1 MFLIPLPQILVPIL
15 RDIGTVPLLNHSMCL
30 TQYVMFFHLH
40 DPVLQRLLPLLIM
53 QQLFVMHLILQVFVV
68 VAVGLLLME
77 SRLVREGTVV
87 CVEKQLVFQGQV
99 VVLILLL
106 VLVKVLG
113 LVVVALLDL
122 VVGQD
127 LPKVFV

>member
-1 MFLIPLPQILVPIL
+1 M
-15 RDIGTVPLLNHSMCL
+15 
-30 TQYVMFFHLH
+30 
-40 DPVLQRLLPLLIM
+40 
-53 QQLFVMHLILQVFVV
+53 FVV
-68 VAVGLLLME
+68 VTVGLLLME

-106 VLVKVLG
+106 VLVEVLG

-127 LPKVFV
+127 FPKVFV

>member
-1 MFLIPLPQILVPIL
+1 
-15 RDIGTVPLLNHSMCL
+15 
-30 TQYVMFFHLH
+30 
-40 DPVLQRLLPLLIM
+40 
-53 QQLFVMHLILQVFVV
+53 VV
-68 VAVGLLLME
+68 VSVGLLLME